1 MSFLLKPI
9 RCMVKKRKRLFI
21 KQVPVTHYRR
31 TPLRTARSLC
41 TPSQV
46 ATRAPVKKLGP
57 GQLPSVGLQEDDWQ
71 RKAQGLRSSLRVPLP
86 LQNVGVEGDSG
97 ASGVVI
103 GLVGGSRAVGRGK
116 VAGSGVRAPSSAVKN
131 SLAGCRFPAAG
142 GESFLTRPKTSILH
156 DPRGIPNRS
165 ELAGEADVDTADL
178 LCGGAR
184 SRAAAGARYACYYW
198 PRPWRERLSRCAAC
212 GSGQWGRPRPR
223 YCP

>member
-1 MSFLLKPI
+1 MAVVPDDYAGPVHEAEAWTTCVEQVDVLQPP

-86 LQNVGVEGDSG
+86 LQNVGVEGDCG

-142 GESFLTRPKTSILH
+142 GESFSTRPKTSILH

-178 LCGGAR
+178 LCAI
-184 SRAAAGARYACYYW
+184 SAC
-198 PRPWRERLSRCAAC
+198 ATV
-212 GSGQWGRPRPR
+212 G
-223 YCP
+223 